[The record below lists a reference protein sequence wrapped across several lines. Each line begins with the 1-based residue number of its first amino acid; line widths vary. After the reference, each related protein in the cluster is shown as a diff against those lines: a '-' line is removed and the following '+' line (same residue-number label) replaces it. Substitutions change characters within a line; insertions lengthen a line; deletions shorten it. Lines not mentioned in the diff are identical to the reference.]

1 MHAQMLN
8 SRCSKKGQHGP
19 TATASELSPKPRPP
33 PAVAMTRCVA
43 PFVPIPF
50 SRSETLV
57 TLTFTTALR
66 PHSPH
71 VNTILNIL
79 NHSLF
84 ALSFLGH
91 HLIVLVS
98 RCFKHVSSGTCR
110 PSVHFVGLPCHQSY
124 VGDGRLSLLSEL
136 ATFRFFRFFGIVDDE
151 EEEELLLDVEI
162 SSRSKRSYDGD
173 RRAFLVSSQRGRM
186 GQAFD

>member
-1 MHAQMLN
+1 MGYINILSRMHAQMLN

-98 RCFKHVSSGTCR
+98 RCFKHKHKTKLHATPCPQFSLSAPRHYQPHCLCKAIVST
-110 PSVHFVGLPCHQSY
+110 
-124 VGDGRLSLLSEL
+124 
-136 ATFRFFRFFGIVDDE
+136 ATPHKV
-151 EEEELLLDVEI
+151 
-162 SSRSKRSYDGD
+162 
-173 RRAFLVSSQRGRM
+173 
-186 GQAFD
+186 